1 MVQHSPLQHPLEPA
15 RSLSE
20 IFPPVRK
27 SHILNCGFPSWHSL
41 YVTITPK
48 ARIIPLTPEFLTYLR
63 EDGIILPDDEGPAP
77 RVSSAD
83 SDDDRMDVSHTPGS
97 DDDDPDDSSA
107 NQTQRFP
114 ELHAKIK
121 STIAALGGAVT
132 PKLNWSAPKDA
143 LFMTP
148 THTLECR
155 TASEIYLLLKS
166 SDFITHDLEHAF
178 DDCDPSD
185 PTLASEIPY
194 CLVLRKWFN
203 LNPSMEFRAFV
214 AGGRVAAIC
223 QRDLN
228 HYEFLISTREELKDL
243 IVDFHRNNLSDFPD
257 PDFVFDV
264 YITSENRV
272 WLVDINPFAP
282 RTESI
287 LFSWAELLR
296 LRVGE
301 DTDDVELR
309 LVESGD
315 AEAWGFGGSQYS
327 ASKLPKEVV
336 EAGHQGEEAVW
347 EFAKRWRDIIDKTDR

>member
-1 MVQHSPLQHPLEPA
+1 
-15 RSLSE
+15 
-20 IFPPVRK
+20 
-27 SHILNCGFPSWHSL
+27 
-41 YVTITPK
+41 
-48 ARIIPLTPEFLTYLR
+48 
-63 EDGIILPDDEGPAP
+63 
-77 RVSSAD
+77 
-83 SDDDRMDVSHTPGS
+83 
-97 DDDDPDDSSA
+97 
-107 NQTQRFP
+107 
-114 ELHAKIK
+114 
-121 STIAALGGAVT
+121 
-132 PKLNWSAPKDA
+132 
-143 LFMTP
+143 MTP

-178 DDCDPSD
+178 DDCDLEDSTP
-185 PTLASEIPY
+185 ASEIPY
-194 CLVLRKWFN
+194 HLVLRKWFN

-214 AGGRVAAIC
+214 ADGRVAAIC

-228 HYEFLISTREELKDL
+228 HYEFLLPLRNSLRDL
-243 IVDFHRNNLSDFPD
+243 IVEFHRNSLSDFPD

-264 YITSENRV
+264 YIPVSQQKV

-287 LFSWAELLR
+287 LFSWSELLH

-301 DTDDVELR
+301 ATDDIELR

-315 AEAWGFGGSQYS
+315 PEAWGFGGSQFS

-347 EFAKRWRDIIDKTDR
+347 DFARRWKQLIDKAGSEQEGARDEIE